1 MDNRSLRSVA
11 QPAKAWVVLL
21 ARWGFIANAVVY
33 SIVGALIV
41 RWANGS
47 GGRITDAHG
56 ALTMVR
62 RESFGRPL
70 LAGLAVGFFSYALW
84 RIVGA
89 LADVEGKG
97 SRIGGVLARV
107 GAAFKGL
114 AYAAL
119 GVHALRLAAGARAS
133 ASAGF
138 GSVAD
143 AGALGEAG
151 LYALGIAAVIFGAY
165 ECYRGYTSKLSEAL
179 RLGAIGSRARS
190 WIIRISRFG
199 IAARGAVIV
208 LLGVGLLRTAALG
221 ESRPPADAGQLL
233 RRAVRPEHQID
244 WLFASMG
251 VGLIAYALYLVVLAR
266 YREVRP
272 L

>member
-1 MDNRSLRSVA
+1 MNDHTLRSVA

-21 ARWGFIANAVVY
+21 ARWGFIANAIVY
-33 SIVGALIV
+33 SIVGVLIV
-41 RWANGS
+41 KWANGS
-47 GGRITDAHG
+47 GGHITDAQG
-56 ALTMVR
+56 ALTMLR

-84 RIVGA
+84 RIVGTI
-89 LADVEGKG
+89 ADVEGKG
-97 SRIGGVLARV
+97 RQLGGILARV

-119 GVHALRLAAGARAS
+119 GVHAIQLAGSAHAS
-133 ASAGF
+133 ARS
-138 GSVAD
+138 GSGSLAD
-143 AGALGEAG
+143 AGAFGEAG
-151 LYALGIAAVIFGAY
+151 LYVLGIAAVIFGAY

-179 RLGAIGSRARS
+179 RLGAIDTRARS
-190 WIIRISRFG
+190 WVIGISRFG
-199 IAARGAVIV
+199 IAARGAVVV

-272 L
+272 P